1 MRTRV
6 VSGIAAL
13 GLAAAFLTACAS
25 DSGTGRE
32 VVATVN
38 GAPIVQ
44 AELERAMNTARAGVA
59 AANGGAIPADRL
71 RAEGLAL
78 AVREKVLRLWA
89 REEGLIEDVGEAA
102 FAAALAAE
110 NRRREQARA
119 SGRPLPGVPS
129 YDVYTFA
136 GLRAAELRKALADRL
151 DLPAD
156 RVRAHYAELVERASG
171 EAPSFAAAEQRVR
184 LSLAER
190 EITLELDRRVK
201 AAEVSQAPP

>member
-1 MRTRV
+1 MV
-6 VSGIAAL
+6 CGIAAL
-13 GLAAAFLTACAS
+13 GLAAFLTACAA
-25 DSGTGRE
+25 DPGTGRE

-38 GAPIVQ
+38 GAPIVR

-102 FAAALAAE
+102 FAADLAAE

-129 YDVYTFA
+129 YDVHTFA

-151 DLPAD
+151 DLPAE

-171 EAPSFAAAEQRVR
+171 ETPSFAAAEQRVR

-190 EITLELDRRVK
+190 EITLELDRRVR
-201 AAEVSQAPP
+201 AAEVGQAPP